1 MDQKDKIDIHDIKDS
16 LEKEVLLY
24 LDRKGKCIYG
34 EIIKN
39 LKLPTTKGQETI
51 YSLLNKGLIRHQERS
66 SLIELNVE
74 IGE

>member
-1 MDQKDKIDIHDIKDS
+1 MNQKDRIDNQKIEDS
-16 LEKEVLLY
+16 LEKDVLMY

-39 LKLPTTKGQETI
+39 LKLPNTKGQEVI